1 MELTM
6 KFVKLQ
12 GLANDFIVTADTL
25 EGGATLL
32 EEIRGRSAFLCD
44 RRRGI
49 GGDGVLC
56 VLPSKKADFAM
67 RIFNAD
73 GTEAEMCGNGIR
85 CFALYLKKTGLW
97 DRPQCAVE
105 TLRGVVTTTW
115 EGSRF
120 RVDMG
125 PPILNAPE
133 IPVARAPGEVIMERI
148 TVDKK
153 EFAVTAV
160 SMGNP
165 HAVIYADELTD
176 ELVLTYGKK
185 LESHPFFPKK
195 ANIEFVKVISSSE
208 IRMRVYERGCGET
221 MACGT
226 GACASVVSGVLNRK
240 HGTKVT
246 VHLLGGDLLVEWSG
260 DRKSPVFMTGTAAW
274 VYSGEI
280 GL

>member
-1 MELTM
+1 M
-6 KFVKLQ
+6 KFTKLE
-12 GLANDFIVTADTL
+12 GLANDFIITADTL
-25 EGGATLL
+25 GGGAPLL
-32 EEIRGRSAFLCD
+32 EKIRGRSAFLCD

-73 GTEAEMCGNGIR
+73 GSEAEMCGNGIR
-85 CFALYLKKTGLW
+85 CFAVYLKKTGLW

-105 TLRGVVTTTW
+105 TLRGVVTTSH
-115 EGSRF
+115 EGSSV

-125 PPILNAPE
+125 SPILNAPE
-133 IPVARAPGEVIMERI
+133 IPVARASGEVIMEPI

-153 EFAVTAV
+153 EFSITAV

-165 HAVIYADELTD
+165 HAVIYADELSD
-176 ELVLTYGKK
+176 ELVLAYGKK

-195 ANIEFVKVISSSE
+195 TNVEFVQVISSSE
-208 IRMRVYERGCGET
+208 IRIRVYERGCGET

-240 HGTKVT
+240 HGTNVT
-246 VHLLGGDLLVEWSG
+246 VHLPGGDLLVQWSG
-260 DRKSPVFMTGTAAW
+260 NRKSPVYMTGPAVW

-280 GL
+280 DL